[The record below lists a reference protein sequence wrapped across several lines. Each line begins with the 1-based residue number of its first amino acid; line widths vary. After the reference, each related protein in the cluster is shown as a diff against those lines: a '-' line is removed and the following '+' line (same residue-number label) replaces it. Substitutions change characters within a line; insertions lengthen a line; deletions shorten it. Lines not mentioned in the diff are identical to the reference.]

1 MNMKEM
7 YAMAVRAPVLEGHQ
21 EMDAKFYKKKPKEGF
36 IQVGEL
42 SDRYRKLAKV
52 DNKKSPKAPKL

>member
-1 MNMKEM
+1 M